1 MSRIETYFLLL
12 VVLNLCITA
21 AYVLWN
27 EQHWREEPG
36 KRTGGRIRAAVML
49 LAPVIGP
56 VFFVAGELVHHLLF
70 GQSADLEDV
79 IFSKERVRTHF
90 MADEEQ
96 ERNVVPIEE
105 ALAISDR
112 DSLRTLIMNV
122 VRGDVTDSLGSLAL
136 ALDSEDTET
145 SHYAASVLRDV
156 LNDFRQHAQELYRQ
170 MQKDGREAGDDACRL
185 IEYMYVV
192 LKQNVFHETEQRTFV
207 DMFEEACELLYEK
220 DYRKLTA
227 QYIEWLCGLLLRL
240 KEFGR
245 MHYWCNR
252 SRELYPDALS
262 TYTCYLKMYF
272 TQEKK
277 TEFFREL
284 DRLKASNIVID
295 RETLELIRTFS

>member
-12 VVLNLCITA
+12 VVLNLCVTA

-49 LAPVIGP
+49 LAPVIGS
-56 VFFVAGELVHHLLF
+56 VFFVAGELARHLLF

-156 LNDFRQHAQELYRQ
+156 LNDFRQHAQKLYRQ
-170 MQKDGREAGDDACRL
+170 MQKDGREAGDDACLL

-192 LKQNVFHETEQRTFV
+192 LKQNVFHETA
-207 DMFEEACELLYEK
+207 D
-220 DYRKLTA
+220 
-227 QYIEWLCGLLLRL
+227 ICG
-240 KEFGR
+240 
-245 MHYWCNR
+245 Y
-252 SRELYPDALS
+252 
-262 TYTCYLKMYF
+262 
-272 TQEKK
+272 
-277 TEFFREL
+277 
-284 DRLKASNIVID
+284 V
-295 RETLELIRTFS
+295 